1 MEKRGYFF
9 RGFASFLL
17 LLIFFLIVISIMS
30 NFTLAFFHNNEDEQS
45 GQDSKQN
52 LRLLP
57 TTPAGTSE
65 EAYSCLEKLIEDK
78 SQEDLSLQ
86 EAVFST
92 LALGKKQ
99 KLVDV
104 IKDSE
109 KSNCWPDPACT
120 VKETAQVLLAYD

>member
-1 MEKRGYFF
+1 MKKLEVI
-9 RGFASFLL
+9 SFLFVL
-17 LLIFFLIVISIMS
+17 FFIAASPVV
-30 NFTLAFFHNNEDEQS
+30 LAFFHNNEDEQTN
-45 GQDSKQN
+45 QDSQA
-52 LRLLP
+52 LPALP
-57 TTPAGTSE
+57 TTPAGTPE
-65 EAYSCLEKLIEDK
+65 EAYSCLEKLIDDK